1 MAMTP
6 QEAWT
11 FTNKLSSSPGPG
23 GQPSELQK
31 AAEGAYVNLGLAT
44 VYPMT
49 LMSQN
54 QHVQEAISAAQ
65 QKEQARQEAQSQ
77 GLPYPPEASILEKVI
92 AEERMAQQQGQ
103 MGQGQMDPNQM
114 AQGQM
119 GQGQMPPQGM
129 PLQGQMPPQGMPPQG
144 MPPGPQMA
152 NAAAGGL
159 IGLQDGGRLF
169 GLANGGQAQGY
180 ADPYTLEEFE
190 RAIREQ
196 YPSYGRDGG
205 VERDEPWHVEA
216 ARDLWDTPY
225 IGKGMEWITGAESVD
240 ELGEKPLP
248 ETLARTAL
256 GLWPGYWGARA
267 VGKVGSM
274 ALPHLARRGATL
286 ASQKGWKGAVGRWA
300 QPRGPRPLT
309 SGADRAARVR
319 AGVAGGITHPLL
331 TGSALFGGLGMTAFP
346 GARPWNWAGEDG
358 EDGEGEGRDETGE
371 EWIRRMMGGA
381 EYLGEGDRRIGDGIG
396 ADLPGGASPYDEL
409 VADLETYETDLKKET
424 PEEEAARTH
433 RELQAQAIEARIDPE
448 RNSRERKSLLFETLA
463 AGVLGGRGPGGIAK
477 GIMETGGI
485 GALRDMRRGQ
495 EQQDFEYQMAAD
507 TLREQSLAETAA
519 RSRIDTTPQQ
529 IALKQAA
536 IGHGLEVQKLL
547 ADIAMNE
554 QSIRFGI
561 LKDLPDMTQLQY
573 QLAQVQAAYDEQQMS
588 PEARDAA
595 YASINQQMY
604 QLQELESLKI
614 AAFSSH
620 FGLGGGEG
628 AFSGEGIAPGGIGDL
643 GSPGVSSGGTSA
655 TNRALLEAARSGQ
668 I

>member
-11 FTNKLSSSPGPG
+11 FTNKLSSRPGPG

-129 PLQGQMPPQGMPPQG
+129 PLQGRMPPQGMPLQG
-144 MPPGPQMA
+144 MPPGPQIA

-180 ADPYTLEEFE
+180 ASFPRGRTEDEERRSAE
-190 RAIREQ
+190 
-196 YPSYGRDGG
+196 GMT
-205 VERDEPWHVEA
+205 
-216 ARDLWDTPY
+216 DLFWDTPY
-225 IGKGMEWITGAESVD
+225 LGRATEFVTGAESPED
-240 ELGEKPLP
+240 FMENPWQHAAQTAITAWPAAWLGKGILKMAAPPL
-248 ETLARTAL
+248 
-256 GLWPGYWGARA
+256 
-267 VGKVGSM
+267 V
-274 ALPHLARRGATL
+274 RRGAAL
-286 ASQKGWKGAVGRWA
+286 ASQKGWRGALGRWA
-300 QPRGPRPLT
+300 QGGGRTRGRTTTDIPFRHSPIPRQAEGL
-309 SGADRAARVR
+309 R
-319 AGVAGGITHPLL
+319 AGIAGAIASPGLIKTGI
-331 TGSALFGGLGMTAFP
+331 AGGLGLTAFP
-346 GARPWNWAGEDG
+346 WARPWNWAGEDG
-358 EDGEGEGRDETGE
+358 EDGEGEDGPPTIE
-371 EWIRRMMGGA
+371 EYIQRMMGGA
-381 EYLGEGDRRIGDGIG
+381 EYLGEGDRRIGDGSG
-396 ADLPGGASPYDEL
+396 ADLPGGASPYDDL
-409 VADLETYETDLKKET
+409 VADLEAYESDLKKET

-495 EQQDFEYQMAAD
+495 EQRDFEYQMAAD
-507 TLREQSLAETAA
+507 TLREKNLADSVA

-604 QLQELESLKI
+604 ELQELQSLQLQ
-614 AAFSSH
+614 AYGSY

-628 AFSGEGIAPGGIGDL
+628 ASSEEGIAPGGIGDL

-668 I
+668 L